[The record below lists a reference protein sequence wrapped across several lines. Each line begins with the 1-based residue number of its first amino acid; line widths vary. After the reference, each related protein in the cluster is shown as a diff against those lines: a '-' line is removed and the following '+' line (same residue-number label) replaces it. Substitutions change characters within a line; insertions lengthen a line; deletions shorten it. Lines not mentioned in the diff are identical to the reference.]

1 MFKESRHK
9 TVSRIIEENLDYL
22 VRFAYYRLGNRG
34 EAEDLVYDAVLKFL
48 ERNNEKIKPG
58 SIRLYLFRIVYNLCQ
73 DYCRKQKQEIVS
85 IGDLD
90 VADMIDEVMDLEDA
104 DRINAIL
111 DNLPLREADIIRMNV
126 IDGLS
131 FVEISSILAIPQST
145 AKSRYKS
152 GMDKLR
158 KQYINSKNSQHG

>member
-73 DYCRKQKQEIVS
+73 DYCRKQKQEMVS

-111 DNLPLREADIIRMNV
+111 DSLPLREADIIRMNV

>member
-1 MFKESRHK
+1 MFKK
-9 TVSRIIEENLDYL
+9 TRYKIVSRIIEENLDYL
-22 VRFAYYRLGNRG
+22 VRFAYYRIGNRG
-34 EAEDLVYDAVLKFL
+34 DAEDLVYDAVLKFL
-48 ERNNEKIKPG
+48 ERNNERIKPE

-73 DYCRKQKQEIVS
+73 DYSRKQKQEMVS

-111 DNLPLREADIIRMNV
+111 DSLPLREADIIRMNV

-131 FVEISSILAIPQST
+131 FVEISSILSIPQST

-158 KQYINSKNSQHG
+158 KQYINSKNS

>member
-1 MFKESRHK
+1 MLKESRHK

-73 DYCRKQKQEIVS
+73 DYSRKQKQEMVS

-111 DNLPLREADIIRMNV
+111 DSLPLREADIIRMNV

-131 FVEISSILAIPQST
+131 FVEISSILSIPQST

-158 KQYINSKNSQHG
+158 KQYINSKNS

>member
-85 IGDLD
+85 IGDFD

-111 DNLPLREADIIRMNV
+111 DSLPLREADIIRMNV

>member
-1 MFKESRHK
+1 MFKKSLHK

-48 ERNNEKIKPG
+48 ERTNEKIKSE

-73 DYCRKQKQEIVS
+73 DYSRAQKQEMVP
-85 IGDLD
+85 IGDVD
-90 VADMIDEVMDLEDA
+90 VADTIDEALDIEDA

-111 DNLPLREADIIRMNV
+111 DSLPLREADIIRMNV

-131 FVEISSILAIPQST
+131 FIEISSILSIPQST

-152 GMDKLR
+152 GMAKLR
-158 KQYINSKNSQHG
+158 KQYINSKNS

>member
-1 MFKESRHK
+1 MFKK
-9 TVSRIIEENLDYL
+9 TRYKIVSRIIEENLDYL
-22 VRFAYYRLGNRG
+22 VRFAYYRIGNRG
-34 EAEDLVYDAVLKFL
+34 DAEDLVYDAVLKFL
-48 ERNNEKIKPG
+48 ERNNEKIKPE

-73 DYCRKQKQEIVS
+73 DYSRKQKQEMVS

-111 DNLPLREADIIRMNV
+111 DSLPLREADIIRMNV

-131 FVEISSILAIPQST
+131 FVEISSILSIPQST

-158 KQYINSKNSQHG
+158 KQYINSKNL